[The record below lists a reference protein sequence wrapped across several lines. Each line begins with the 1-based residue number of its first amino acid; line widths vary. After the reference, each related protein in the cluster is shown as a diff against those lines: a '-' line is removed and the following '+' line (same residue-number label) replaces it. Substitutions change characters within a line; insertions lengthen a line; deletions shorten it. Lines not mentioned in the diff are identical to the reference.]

1 MKITKNFYK
10 FGQYAY
16 WLLVGLLLNTNLFGQ
31 TKPNLEQMRQAYE
44 KSMNEHKFN
53 NRPNMTRAQW
63 KSIPKATR
71 PDLAWEQ
78 DFLMTKDP
86 KLGYV
91 PAGRRLAAAERINA
105 MLKNRAANP
114 SGRTEAAIANVVW
127 NERGPNN
134 VGGSTRALM
143 FDPNDNTNKKVWA
156 GVAGGG
162 LWYTNDVTVPKP
174 TWVKVDEF
182 WDNLAL
188 SWITAAPN
196 KNDFYAGTGE
206 GFMGAPSI
214 LGAGIWKSAD
224 KGVTW
229 ARLPSTN
236 TPDFNTVLTIV
247 VTGTGQGTV
256 LAGTKTGIFRSTDGG
271 TTWTRTLDVSAEP
284 YTTRSVSD
292 IEVASNGHIYASM
305 GIFSTGRI
313 VKSTDNGVTWTLLP
327 ALPAQSP
334 QRLQMVVSPT
344 NPNLLYVAAQG
355 SGTNTLLPNGGVFKT
370 TDGGASWQTMAVPIS
385 GDGGGKDGASQ
396 AWIHLTL
403 AIDPNNDNHVILGG
417 LDLFRTTDG
426 AATWTPISKWSNN
439 GKLSELTCSI
449 VHADQTNTMFVPGSS
464 SSVLFGNDGG
474 VYYTTNIAAAA
485 TQDVIKERNNGYN
498 VTQFYAGAINPTA
511 NSSNFLGGAQD
522 NGTQL
527 FRQAGIG
534 STTEATGGDG
544 AYCFIDQ
551 DEPLIQITSYTNN
564 NYYLSPDGINF
575 PGITNNSDG
584 SFINPADYDSR
595 ENILYSG
602 RDANSIQRILNIGRP
617 NARNVSAVSLAIGAK
632 ASHFSVS
639 PYAAAGTSTVFI
651 GTQAGRVFKVSNA
664 HATPTLADIT
674 GDLDQQ
680 GSVSCIAI
688 GVSEDELLLT
698 LSNYGVKSIWIS
710 KNGGANW
717 ISKDEPAHGMPD
729 IPVRW
734 ALFNPKNRN
743 QVLLATELGVWSSD
757 NINDANPGWQP
768 TNTGLANTRMSML
781 KYRESDGVVL
791 GVSYGR
797 GLYTTN
803 VFASP
808 LADLEAQY
816 TTWFANKPL
825 SFFDRSIGANSWAWN
840 FGGGGAVNSAA
851 PNPVVTYTTPG
862 TYTVSLIINGNANL
876 TKSITNYITILPAPT
891 IPYNQDFNTNEGGF
905 IPKILS
911 GKGAWG
917 YGAGTPLKGNFNPA
931 KNTATIEGAAS
942 WMTNLNSGHGFNT
955 RYTLE
960 SPPFSTQ
967 MLLPG
972 DYFLTFD
979 YRALV
984 GAGAGFNVEYST
996 DAGNNWTILG
1006 STTDPNATNWYTTAS
1021 VQGLGGVAGW
1031 VQESFT
1037 VFKPSYRISGL
1048 PALMNQADLRF
1059 RFVFGA
1065 VGRQWDG
1072 VQIDNFGINPPV
1084 GGAPTVTTYAPAVS
1098 ANPVPR
1104 NTNLVL
1110 TFNKSVQKGT
1120 GNITI
1125 NQSGGTPTVINV
1137 SAANVVVESNVVTI
1151 TLPNVLNIGATAE
1164 VIVDNGAFKDLA
1176 SPTPNDFLGI
1186 AAMAWT
1192 FTVSSDANTTP
1203 TLASIANSGMLKED
1217 AGEQTVNLTN
1227 ISSGDGTNQA
1237 VDFTAATATSNNQDL
1252 LPNANISITYTNPAT
1267 TAILKYTTAKNKN
1280 GTAEITVT
1288 LTDAGGLTIVRKFTV
1303 TVTKTNDPP
1312 TFAVPAVA
1320 PPVEQGS
1327 ETQTLGGFA
1336 SGIDDGDPEEEQEL
1350 NFNVNVAVDGL
1361 LLGDDVEIFDEIDID
1376 PETGNLTYK
1385 LLPNIKGEITVNV
1398 QLFDDAEAEDPSRGY
1413 EEGGSDNS
1421 SPMQKFKL
1429 TVAAKGTLTPPVGS
1443 GSGTPT
1449 GPKPPIT
1456 VLGLDDDE
1464 SKHITVYPNPNRG
1477 QFAIKYEG
1485 APTAKFLSIYITNV
1499 NGQVV
1504 YQGQRGNFTGTYE
1517 GQIDLSDVASG
1528 IYIVSIVS
1536 EKTLYRKRLVITK

>member
-10 FGQYAY
+10 FGQYTY
-16 WLLVGLLLNTNLFGQ
+16 WLFVGLLVSTNLFGQ
-31 TKPNLEQMRQAYE
+31 TKPKLEQMRQAYE

-63 KSIPKATR
+63 KAIPKATR

-78 DFLMTKDP
+78 DFLLTKDP

-91 PAGRRLAAAERINA
+91 PAERRLAGAERIST

-174 TWVKVDEF
+174 TWLKVDEF

-206 GFMGAPSI
+206 GFMGGSSMR
-214 LGAGIWKSAD
+214 GAGIWKSAD

-256 LAGTKTGIFRSTDGG
+256 LAGTRTGIFRSTDGG
-271 TTWTRTLDVSAEP
+271 TTWTRTLDASAAP
-284 YTTRSVSD
+284 YSTGSVAD
-292 IEVASNGHIYASM
+292 IEVASNGHIYASL
-305 GIFSTGRI
+305 GVIFSDGKV
-313 VKSTDNGVTWTLLP
+313 VKSTDNGLTWTLLP

-385 GDGGGKDGASQ
+385 GEGDGKDGASQ

-417 LDLFRTTDG
+417 LDLFRSTDG
-426 AATWTPISKWSNN
+426 ATTWTPISKWSNN
-439 GKLSELTCSI
+439 GKLSELTCST

-474 VYYTTNIAAAA
+474 VYYTTNIANAA
-485 TQDVIKERNNGYN
+485 TQDVIKERNTGYN

-511 NSSNFLGGAQD
+511 NSSNFLGGSQD

-527 FRQAGIG
+527 FRQAGVG
-534 STTEATGGDG
+534 STVEASGGDG
-544 AYCFIDQ
+544 GFCFIDQ
-551 DEPLIQITSYTNN
+551 DEPLIQISSYTNN
-564 NYYLSPDGINF
+564 NYYLSTDGINF
-575 PGITNNSDG
+575 PKITSNSDG

-602 RDANSIQRILNIGRP
+602 RDANSMQRILNVGRG
-617 NARNVSAVSLAIGAK
+617 NRSVSAVSLAIGSK
-632 ASHFSVS
+632 ATHFSVS
-639 PYAAAGTSTVFI
+639 PYTAAGTSTVFI
-651 GTQAGRVFKVSNA
+651 GTQAGRVFKVSDA

-674 GDLDQQ
+674 GDLAQT

-688 GVSEDELLLT
+688 GASEDELLLT

-710 KNGGANW
+710 KNGGTNW
-717 ISKDEPAHGMPD
+717 ISKDEAAHGLVD

-743 QVLLATELGVWSSD
+743 QVLIATELGVWSTD

-781 KYRESDGVVL
+781 KYRASDAVVL

-816 TTWFANKPL
+816 TTWFVGKPM
-825 SFFDRSIGANSWAWN
+825 SFFDRSIGATSWAWN
-840 FGGGGAVNSAA
+840 FGGGGATNATTQ
-851 PNPVVTYTTPG
+851 NPTVTYTTPG
-862 TYTVSLIINGNANL
+862 TYTVELVINGMASL
-876 TKSITNYITILPAPT
+876 SKSITNYITILPAPT
-891 IPYNQDFNTNEGGF
+891 IPYTNDFNTNGGGF

-911 GKGAWG
+911 GKGEWQH
-917 YGAGTPLKGNFNPA
+917 GAGTASKGNFNPSR
-931 KNTATIEGAAS
+931 NQQVVEGAAS
-942 WMTNLNSGHGFNT
+942 WMTNLNTHHNSNT

-967 MLLPG
+967 MLPMG
-972 DYFLTFD
+972 DYFLSFD
-979 YRALV
+979 YRALI
-984 GAGAGFNVEYST
+984 ATGAGFNIEYST

-1006 STTDPNATNWYTTAS
+1006 SVGDPNGTDWYTDPNI
-1021 VQGLGGVAGW
+1021 QGLGGASGW
-1031 VQESFT
+1031 FKQESGT
-1037 VFKPSYRISGL
+1037 IFKPSYRISAV

-1059 RFVFGA
+1059 RYVFGA
-1065 VGRQWDG
+1065 LSRAWDG
-1072 VQIDNFGINPPV
+1072 VQIDNFSIALPAP
-1084 GGAPTVTTYAPAVS
+1084 GAPTATAFLPTVG

-1104 NTNLVL
+1104 NTNIAL

-1125 NQSGGTPTVINV
+1125 NQSGGTPQVIAV
-1137 SAANVVVESNVVTI
+1137 SSAAIVVDGNVVTI
-1151 TLPNVLNIGATAE
+1151 TLPNVLNIGATVE
-1164 VIVDNGAFKDLA
+1164 ISVDNGAFKDFA
-1176 SPTPNDFLGI
+1176 SPTTNDFVGI
-1186 AAMAWT
+1186 AAGAWT
-1192 FTVSSDANTTP
+1192 FTVSSDANTPP
-1203 TLASIANSGMLKED
+1203 TLANIANSGVLKED
-1217 AGEQTVNLTN
+1217 AAEQTVALAG
-1227 ISSGDGTNQA
+1227 ISSGDGTAQTVN
-1237 VDFTAATATSNNQDL
+1237 FTATAATSNNQDL
-1252 LPNANISITYTNPAT
+1252 LPNANISITYTHPET
-1267 TAILKYTTAKNKN
+1267 TAILKYTTTKNKN

-1288 LTDAGGLTIVRKFTV
+1288 LTDAGGLSTVRKFMV

-1312 TFAVPAVA
+1312 TFAVPAAA
-1320 PPVEQGS
+1320 PTVEQGA

-1336 SGIDDGDPEEEQEL
+1336 TGIDDGDPDEEQEL
-1350 NFNVNVAVDGL
+1350 NFNVNVGVDGL

-1376 PETGNLTYK
+1376 PNTGNLTYK
-1385 LLPNIKGEITVNV
+1385 LLPTIKGEITVNV
-1398 QLFDDAEAEDPSRGY
+1398 QLFDDGEGEDPTRGY
-1413 EEGGSDNS
+1413 EADGSDNS
-1421 SPMQKFKL
+1421 SPIQKFKL
-1429 TVAAKGTLTPPVGS
+1429 MVAPKGTLMPPMPPTPPVN
-1443 GSGTPT
+1443 PT
-1449 GPKPPIT
+1449 GPIT

-1464 SKHITVYPNPNRG
+1464 SKHITIYPNPAKG

>member
-10 FGQYAY
+10 FGQYTY

-63 KSIPKATR
+63 KAIPKATR

-91 PAGRRLAAAERINA
+91 PAGRRLAAAERIDA

-134 VGGSTRALM
+134 VGGSTRAMM
-143 FDPNDNTNKKVWA
+143 FDPNDPNYRKVWA

-206 GFMGAPSI
+206 GFMGGSSI
-214 LGAGIWKSAD
+214 LGAGIWKSSD

-229 ARLPSTN
+229 ARIPSTN

-271 TTWTRTLDVSAEP
+271 TTWTRTLDVSADP
-284 YTTRSVSD
+284 YSTRSVSD

-313 VKSTDNGVTWTLLP
+313 VKSTDNGLTWTLLP

-334 QRLQMVVSPT
+334 QRLQMAVSPT

-385 GDGGGKDGASQ
+385 GEGNGKDGASQ

-417 LDLFRTTDG
+417 LDLFRSTDG
-426 AATWTPISKWSNN
+426 AASWTPISKWSNN
-439 GKLSELTCSI
+439 GKLSELTCST

-464 SSVLFGNDGG
+464 SNVLFGNDGG
-474 VYYTTNIAAAA
+474 VYYTTNIANAA

-534 STTEATGGDG
+534 STVEATGGDG

-564 NYYLSPDGINF
+564 NYYLSTDGINF

-617 NARNVSAVSLAIGAK
+617 NARNVSAVSLAIGSK
-632 ASHFSVS
+632 ATHFSVS
-639 PYAAAGTSTVFI
+639 PYAAVGTSTVFI

-710 KNGGANW
+710 KNGGTNW
-717 ISKDEPAHGMPD
+717 ISKDEPAHGLLD

-743 QVLLATELGVWSSD
+743 QVLLATELGVWSTD

-781 KYRESDGVVL
+781 KYRASDGVVL

-803 VFASP
+803 VFATP
-808 LADLEAQY
+808 LADLEAQSL
-816 TTWFANKPL
+816 TWFEGKPL
-825 SFFDRSIGANSWAWN
+825 SFFDRSIGATAWAWN
-840 FGGGGAVNSAA
+840 FGGGGATNATTQ
-851 PNPVVTYTTPG
+851 NPTVTYTTAG
-862 TYTVSLIINGNANL
+862 TYTVGLIINGNANL
-876 TKSITNYITILPAPT
+876 SKSITVTILPAPT
-891 IPYNQDFNTNEGGF
+891 IPYTNNFNTNGGGF
-905 IPKILS
+905 SPKILS
-911 GKGAWG
+911 GKGEWQ
-917 YGAGTPLKGNFNPA
+917 YGAGTAGKGNFNPA
-931 KNTATIEGAAS
+931 KNTATIEGTAS
-942 WMTNLNSGHGFNT
+942 WMTNLNSSHNSNT

-967 MLLPG
+967 MLPLG
-972 DYFLTFD
+972 DYFLSFD

-984 GAGAGFNVEYST
+984 GTGAGFNVEYST

-1006 STTDPNATNWYTTAS
+1006 SVGDANGTDWYTTAS
-1021 VQGLGGVAGW
+1021 VPGLGSVAGW

-1037 VFKPSYRISGL
+1037 VFKPMYKISAVA
-1048 PALMNQADLRF
+1048 ALMNQADVRF

-1065 VGRQWDG
+1065 VGSQWDG
-1072 VQIDNFGINPPV
+1072 VQIDNFSIAQPA
-1084 GGAPTVTTYAPAVS
+1084 GGAPTVTAYAPALG

-1110 TFNKSVQKGT
+1110 TFNKAVQKGT
-1120 GNITI
+1120 GNITV
-1125 NQSGGTPTVINV
+1125 NQSVGNAQVIDVN
-1137 SAANVVVESNVVTI
+1137 SANVVVEGNIATI
-1151 TLPNVLNIGATAE
+1151 TLPNVLNIGATID
-1164 VIVDNGAFKDLA
+1164 VLVDNTAFRDLA
-1176 SPTPNDFLGI
+1176 TMPNNFAGI
-1186 AAMAWT
+1186 TAGNWT
-1192 FTVSSDANTTP
+1192 FTVSSDANTPP
-1203 TLASIANSGMLKED
+1203 TLANIANSGVLRED
-1217 AGEQTVNLTN
+1217 AGEQTVTLTN
-1227 ISSGDGTNQA
+1227 ISSGDGPNQA
-1237 VDFTAATATSNNQDL
+1237 VNFTGATATSSNQDL
-1252 LPNANISITYTNPAT
+1252 IPNANISITYTNPAT
-1267 TAILKYTTAKNKN
+1267 TAILKYTPVANRN

-1288 LTDAGGLTIVRKFTV
+1288 LTDAGGLTTIRKFTV
-1303 TVTKTNDPP
+1303 TINKANDPP

-1320 PPVEQGS
+1320 PPVEQGAGN
-1327 ETQTLGGFA
+1327 QTLEGFA
-1336 SGIDDGDPEEEQEL
+1336 QGIDDGDPEEEQEL

-1376 PETGNLTYK
+1376 PETGNLTYT
-1385 LLPNIKGEITVNV
+1385 LLPNIQGEITVNV
-1398 QLFDDAEAEDPSRGY
+1398 QLFDDGEAEDPTRGV
-1413 EEGGSDNS
+1413 EAGGSDNS
-1421 SPMQKFKL
+1421 SPAQKFKL
-1429 TVAAKGTLTPPVGS
+1429 TVAPKGTLTPPNN
-1443 GSGTPT
+1443 PNNPNN
-1449 GPKPPIT
+1449 PKTPIT
-1456 VLGLDDDE
+1456 ILGLDDDE
-1464 SKHITVYPNPNRG
+1464 SKHITVYPNPAKG

-1485 APTAKFLSIYITNV
+1485 APTSKFLSIYITNV

-1528 IYIVSIVS
+1528 VYIVSIVS
-1536 EKTLYRKRLVITK
+1536 EKTLYRKRLVITN